1 MIRSAVTLLA
11 TTVCLGAYAGETSQ
25 QGPSIAEALSLGYQ
39 VVGGGA
45 LGVETTRQV
54 PPYGEVK
61 LQEGNVYLMNGKD
74 LLICRYFIVT
84 ENPAASGQDYNR
96 PGSQCFRIK

>member
-45 LGVETTRQV
+45 LG
-54 PPYGEVK
+54 GEVK